1 MLAFDFCDSSW
12 GQALVEPSLRLASF
26 QTPLQH
32 VPVPR
37 TSVSQLLAFLF
48 PILQGTGTRRFD
60 FLRLCHRNLSASGI
74 GILFLH
80 FVEVPC

>member
-1 MLAFDFCDSSW
+1 MLAFDFYDSSW
-12 GQALVEPSLRLASF
+12 GQALVERSLRLASI

-37 TSVSQLLAFLF
+37 TSIWQSLAFLF
-48 PILQGTGTRRFD
+48 PRQQGTGTRRFD
-60 FLRLCHRNLSASGI
+60 FLRICHRNLSASGI
-74 GILFLH
+74 GILLLR